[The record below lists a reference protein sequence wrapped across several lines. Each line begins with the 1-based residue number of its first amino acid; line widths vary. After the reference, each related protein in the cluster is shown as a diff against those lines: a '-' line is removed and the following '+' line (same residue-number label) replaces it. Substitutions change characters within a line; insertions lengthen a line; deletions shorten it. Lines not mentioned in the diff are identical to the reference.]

1 MMQAKYAKYTAS
13 SRRCVI
19 MGAGLRRIRRQSSRR
34 HERIMLIQVNTDNH
48 ISGREALTTRVEA
61 TVESAL
67 TRFSDRITRV
77 EVHLSD
83 ENGRKSGPDDKR
95 CVMEARLQGRQPV
108 AVTHLA
114 ATIDD
119 AVSGAADKMT
129 SALDSTL
136 GRLRG
141 Y

>member
-1 MMQAKYAKYTAS
+1 
-13 SRRCVI
+13 
-19 MGAGLRRIRRQSSRR
+19 
-34 HERIMLIQVNTDNH
+34 MLIQVNTDNH

>member
-1 MMQAKYAKYTAS
+1 MVYAKYTVS
-13 SRRCVI
+13 RRRCVI
-19 MGAGLRRIRRQSSRR
+19 MGLVHAASGDGPFGDSNA
-34 HERIMLIQVNTDNH
+34 IMLIQVNTDNH
-48 ISGREALTTRVEA
+48 ITGREALTSRVEA

-67 TRFSDRITRV
+67 TRFSERITRV

-95 CVMEARLQGRQPV
+95 CVMEARLEGRQPV
-108 AVTHLA
+108 AVTHIA
-114 ATIDD
+114 ATLDE
-119 AVSGAADKMT
+119 AVSGAADKLT